1 MPNEIVATKMEV
13 VYQVDQRYND
23 DRKVQVFLADITVPI
38 NVEQKEPRDWESNQ
52 SAV

>member
-23 DRKVQVFLADITVPI
+23 DRKVQVKKKKEI
-38 NVEQKEPRDWESNQ
+38 NKAIQDLYVFIRKMNNIK
-52 SAV
+52 